1 MKFSTENLGTW
12 FYFNEDNEDD
22 GGVCIRIL
30 SLAET
35 TALDKKFKKTR
46 IEYKRSNRFE
56 VPVLDEEGYDKA
68 MWDTVITDWS
78 NVCDSEDKPR
88 ECTKDNK
95 YDLMTRSVAF
105 ATFVTEKTEA
115 LSKLGISDAEDLAK
129 N

>member
-12 FYFNEDNEDD
+12 FYFNEDSEDD

-78 NVCDSEDKPR
+78 NVCDSEGKPLD
-88 ECTKDNK
+88 CTKANK
-95 YDLMTRSVAF
+95 YELMTRSVAF

-115 LSKLGISDAEDLAK
+115 LSKLDISDAEDLAK